1 VATQEIARNVQQAAQ
16 GSIQVG
22 DSIAVVSRGA
32 ANTGTA
38 AAQVH
43 GFAHSLANQGN
54 HLKLEVGKFL
64 ATIRAA

>member
-1 VATQEIARNVQQAAQ
+1 MNAHELMHTCLLIAGLMLA
-16 GSIQVG
+16 VG
-22 DSIAVVSRGA
+22 RGA

-54 HLKLEVGKFL
+54 QLKLEVGKFL
-64 ATIRAA
+64 TTIRAA